1 MMKAGYMMGGAFLVV
16 MVRWAMS
23 DGERGGE
30 SDIEVM
36 RVILR

>member
-1 MMKAGYMMGGAFLVV
+1 MMGGAFLVV

-30 SDIEVM
+30 GDIEVV
-36 RVILR
+36 RVMLRW

>member
-1 MMKAGYMMGGAFLVV
+1 MIGGAFLEVT
-16 MVRWAMS
+16 VRWAMS

-30 SDIEVM
+30 GDIEVM